1 MSEFSLEKYEN
12 RSVLQS
18 NPLTEACKA
27 MELYEGKLYYLALLE
42 FNFRQDKIEKDI
54 PLPELMI
61 PTEVVLKVFGG
72 NKSYYKRLR
81 DAAGRLY
88 NISFARDDKGR
99 ILLAKGSGDGL
110 IEMGNSEF
118 AGKRI
123 FTSMEF
129 SPRVGGLKFRF
140 SEEVK
145 DEIHKLLIKG
155 GFTLIQGKTL
165 FALSS
170 MYSIRLIEMLLRFQN
185 LDVNR
190 RRGFILLKKDINDLK
205 FDLNI
210 IGRASYN
217 NIAHLKQKILE
228 PAKADINDNTPYTLD
243 YFDIKK
249 GRKIVALEFR
259 LYYPKNNNTSE
270 EIDPTDE
277 LISDRE
283 ERKAREINITANV
296 DNPDADI
303 YDVLRRYDVGKII
316 ARRLA
321 NKYDEKEI
329 REKIRTAIAYR
340 ERHKVTNFPGLI
352 YDLIT
357 GKYTVNVEQTS
368 LFDEVEE
375 KPKYTSAERKK
386 IEKEQRAANKV
397 RMEENKCRAPGEQVP
412 LVDVPDLKSETLTVT
427 AKPTPATEPVQTAT
441 EDKDKLSVSIETIK
455 MFVDGGKAEKV
466 VKELAKLAKKGI
478 SIDDVKNHSVDELKA
493 RYEAAE
499 AAESAPEQEPET
511 LENISDPEPSAA
523 PEQNIFDEVIMVT
536 PEQEAEGTEQ
546 EKILAQVMEEI
557 RDKVEQLSKKE
568 MQIIKDSVEKDKP
581 TGRVLEMRLQQLD
594 LDRYDAY
601 LVVDEYLAK

>member
-88 NISFARDDKGR
+88 NISFARDEKGR

-110 IEMGNSEF
+110 IEMGDSEF

-129 SPRVGGLKFRF
+129 SPRAGGLKFRF

-145 DEIHKLLIKG
+145 DEIHKLRIKG

-190 RRGFILLKKDINDLK
+190 RRGFILLEKDINDLK

-217 NIAHLKQKILE
+217 NIAHFKQKVLE

-270 EIDPTDE
+270 ETDPTDE

-283 ERKAREINITANV
+283 ERKAREINVTANV
-296 DNPDADI
+296 DNLDADI
-303 YDVLRRYDVGKII
+303 YEVLRFYGVTKIV
-316 ARRLA
+316 AKRLA
-321 NKYDEKEI
+321 NDHTDKMI
-329 REKIRTAIAYR
+329 RNNIRCAIDYSKT
-340 ERHKVTNFPGLI
+340 HKVGNMGGLVRKAI
-352 YDLIT
+352 EEDFATKLAEA
-357 GKYTVNVEQTS
+357 EQLQ
-368 LFDEVEE
+368 LFQ
-375 KPKYTSAERKK
+375 PSAASEHKGDGRQLTDA
-386 IEKEQRAANKV
+386 EQRAADKMNAFWYGDKS
-397 RMEENKCRAPGEQVP
+397 RAPAEPQN
-412 LVDVPDLKSETLTVT
+412 E
-427 AKPTPATEPVQTAT
+427 AETEPVAVKPIPAPEPEPTPD
-441 EDKDKLSVSIETIK
+441 DKDRLTVSIDTIK
-455 MFVDGGKAEKV
+455 LFVDSGKAEKV
-466 VKELAKLAKKGI
+466 ERELAKLAKKGI
-478 SIDDVKNHSVDELKA
+478 SIDAVRALSVDELKA

-511 LENISDPEPSAA
+511 LENISDPKPGTTPEP
-523 PEQNIFDEVIMVT
+523 NIFEGVEVT
-536 PEQEAEGTEQ
+536 PEHEAGATEQ
-546 EKILAQVMEEI
+546 ERILAQVMEEI
-557 RDKVEQLSKKE
+557 RAKVKQLSKKE

-581 TGRVLEMRLQQLD
+581 TGRVLEMRLRQLD

-601 LVVDEYLAK
+601 LVVDEYLSK